1 VKREDINY
9 AVSILLLASICIT
22 AITGYVQSQ
31 LDLRRFVP
39 HRHFAYITLGLA
51 AVHVYLNIGKIWRYL
66 RRKLKPKS
74 K

>member
-1 VKREDINY
+1 MKRQDINY

-39 HRHFAYITLGLA
+39 HRYFAYITLGLA
-51 AVHVYLNIGKIWRYL
+51 AVHVYLNMGKIWRYL
-66 RRKLKPKS
+66 RGKLKTK